1 MYNVAT
7 SNLKSVSL
15 VILAV
20 HLIVENLFRLSVW
33 ASFPVG
39 KDRLTF
45 GVGDVGEISRGR
57 FRTEKITGK
66 QPG

>member
-1 MYNVAT
+1 MYNVGT
-7 SNLKSVSL
+7 NNLKSVSL

-20 HLIVENLFRLSVW
+20 DLIVENLFRFSVW
-33 ASFPVG
+33 ANFPVG

-57 FRTEKITGK
+57 F
-66 QPG
+66 

>member
-7 SNLKSVSL
+7 NNLKSVSL

-20 HLIVENLFRLSVW
+20 DSIMENLFRFSVW

-45 GVGDVGEISRGR
+45 GVGDVGERKR
-57 FRTEKITGK
+57 
-66 QPG
+66 